1 MRSVWFWLLVC
12 SGIVQAQPSISLT
25 SSSFDSAVFARARV
39 FAKIEQADYD
49 ASLRTIYIPLM
60 ASFDVPMHGPETQD
74 QDYQSMTA
82 LGLFDCTNQLFTTV
96 DHRFKSLP
104 FAAGKTLGW
113 DAAAPQDLQWL
124 WIDLFPSIKEIY
136 MKAQHLCAQ

>member
-1 MRSVWFWLLVC
+1 
-12 SGIVQAQPSISLT
+12 
-25 SSSFDSAVFARARV
+25 
-39 FAKIEQADYD
+39 
-49 ASLRTIYIPLM
+49 
-60 ASFDVPMHGPETQD
+60 
-74 QDYQSMTA
+74 
-82 LGLFDCTNQLFTTV
+82 V

-113 DAAAPQDLQWL
+113 DAAAPQDLKWL